1 MNNDIVVQ
9 PVEHSPLG
17 PSGAPRWINCPGSV
31 NASKGK
37 TDEESVFAAEGSA
50 AHWLADHCF
59 KHNMHPMDF
68 LGRIIV
74 VGKHKFGVTE
84 EFAGAVNE
92 YLEWCAEVPADV
104 SFSEIKVSYEEW
116 VPGGFGWVDRGM
128 IKDGLCTLR
137 DLKFGKGVQVWAKD
151 NEQLL
156 MQALGVLGTHWMEDI
171 QEFELG
177 IHQPRLDHKDAWR
190 ISAADV
196 RRWARATL
204 VPVLEKI
211 KAGTE
216 FQAGEWCQFCK
227 FKRDC
232 AVRANVG
239 LTVAFGNLD
248 APEPKSQI
256 LDPAEKAAIL
266 PKLGVIKSWLA
277 DFEKGVIADLVSG
290 KDVGGWKLVEGRSNR
305 AFSDKDAV
313 VKRVSPDD
321 AFEKKLRSPS
331 QLEKLMG
338 KPRFKKILGDL
349 VVKPPGR
356 PKLASPED
364 PRPAMTNLSQ
374 VDFTNLDDEE

>member
-1 MNNDIVVQ
+1 MKPWVVK
-9 PVEHSPLG
+9 PVEHSPCG

-50 AHWLADHCF
+50 AHWLADWCWRTAAA
-59 KHNMHPMDF
+59 PRDF
-68 LGRIIV
+68 IGDIIQ

-84 EFAGAVNE
+84 DFADAVE
-92 YLEWCAEVPADV
+92 DYLEWCAEVPADI
-104 SFSEIKVSYEEW
+104 SFSETKVSYESW

-156 MQALGVLGTHWMEDI
+156 MQALGVLETHWMEDI

-177 IHQPRLDHKDAWR
+177 ISQPRLDHRDTWR
-190 ISAADV
+190 ISRKDLV
-196 RRWARATL
+196 CWARATL
-204 VPVLEKI
+204 PPVLEKI
-211 KAGTE
+211 NAGTE
-216 FQAGEWCQFCK
+216 FQAGEWCQFCR
-227 FKRDC
+227 FRREC

-248 APEPKSQI
+248 ATEPVNPI
-256 LDPAEKAAIL
+256 MDPAEKAKIL
-266 PKLGVIKSWLA
+266 PKLAVIKSWLA
-277 DFEKGVIADLVSG
+277 DFEKGVIADLVAG

-305 AFSDKDAV
+305 AFANPDAV
-313 VKRVSPDD
+313 VKRISPDD

-338 KPRFKKILGDL
+338 KPRFTKILGDL

-356 PKLASPED
+356 PKLASPDD

-374 VDFTNLDDEE
+374 VNFTNLDDEE